1 MDGNQVRFEYSG
13 TIFIFRFQDSINLL
27 QYLKLIAHFQEK
39 RSAHLVVLG
48 PIFHM
53 IVKFQEM
60 AKFEEMANFH
70 VGMICQFPRMDRNQ
84 VRLKDS
90 GTTFI

>member
-1 MDGNQVRFEYSG
+1 M
-13 TIFIFRFQDSINLL
+13 
-27 QYLKLIAHFQEK
+27 
-39 RSAHLVVLG
+39 VLG

-60 AKFEEMANFH
+60 AKFQEMSKFH
-70 VGMICQFPRMDRNQ
+70 VGMVWQFPRMDRNQ
-84 VRLKDS
+84 VRLEDS